1 MKGQK
6 RCYLGALLLKMKEL
20 ALKCAGKQKQE
31 FQVFITWFKAW
42 GDCEQSEE
50 QGAMWS
56 INVSQYQTAVR
67 PLQNKESTFWTS
79 KYAKK
84 THPPRASH
92 ISGWKRLL
100 GCIKEYLQDFPF
112 FSCHLNEIFWWD
124 PVRCYTEYC
133 YRTWG
138 LCGRVQ
144 QIISARGQEEF
155 VFSSKAFAH
164 THSDI
169 CSARVYCWWQRLGE
183 EGRETT
189 LCTMQAR
196 KFMEWKLRHIPDTW
210 EKIRLI

>member
-31 FQVFITWFKAW
+31 FQVFIMRFKAW

-50 QGAMWS
+50 QGTMWS
-56 INVSQYQTAVR
+56 INMWQYQTTAVR

-100 GCIKEYLQDFPF
+100 GSIKEYLQDFPF
-112 FSCHLNEIFWWD
+112 SVATLMKYFDGILSVVILNIVTG
-124 PVRCYTEYC
+124 PGASVA
-133 YRTWG
+133 G
-138 LCGRVQ
+138 
-144 QIISARGQEEF
+144 
-155 VFSSKAFAH
+155 SSKSFQPGDRRNLCSPAKHLH
-164 THSDI
+164 THILTFAVQGFILDD
-169 CSARVYCWWQRLGE
+169 R
-183 EGRETT
+183 
-189 LCTMQAR
+189 
-196 KFMEWKLRHIPDTW
+196 D
-210 EKIRLI
+210 